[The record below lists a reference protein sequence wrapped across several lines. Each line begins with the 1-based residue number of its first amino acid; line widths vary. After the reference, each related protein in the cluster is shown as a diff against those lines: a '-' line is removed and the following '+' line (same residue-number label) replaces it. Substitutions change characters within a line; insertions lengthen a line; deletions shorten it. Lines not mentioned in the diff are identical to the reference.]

1 MTGIAWY
8 RPDQWTRLRKVAADP
23 DVLEETY
30 DEWRTLA
37 EQAMSDMRTHGID
50 AHTVDID
57 VEELLIWCQTNGRQ
71 LDQAAR
77 AAFASI
83 KLHEDRAESNNP
95 VQPPRPSGPR
105 G

>member
-8 RPDQWTRLRKVAADP
+8 RSDQWARLRQVAADA

-30 DEWRTLA
+30 DEWRALA

-50 AHTVDID
+50 AQTVDID
-57 VEELLIWCQTNGRQ
+57 VEELLIWCQANGRR

-83 KLHEDRAESNNP
+83 KMHEDRAESNKP
-95 VQPPRPSGPR
+95 VQPTRASGPR